1 MAGWLADILS
11 LLELTWSDLAWG
23 VLVFVVASAGGL
35 ALVGFLLTRLSA
47 TYFCSSRP
55 RGFWV
60 DRHPLLR
67 WTGLVLKNLAGGLLV
82 ILGIVLSMPA
92 LPGPGILT
100 ILIGVLLLDFP
111 GKRRLERWIVGRRRV
126 LDSVNRLRRRYGKPP
141 LVLEDPIESSS
152 GPADHEGQDQRCGAS
167 APPPAL
173 QPDPMPAIPP
183 RRRSG

>member
-11 LLELTWSDLAWG
+11 LLELTWSDLVWG
-23 VLVFVVASAGGL
+23 LLAFVVASVGGL
-35 ALVGFLLTRLSA
+35 VLVGFLLTRLPP

-141 LVLEDPIESSS
+141 LVLADGFESRH
-152 GPADHEGQDQRCGAS
+152 GPNDHEGQDRGCGAS
-167 APPPAL
+167 TPPPAL
-173 QPDPMPAIPP
+173 QPDSMPAISSTK
-183 RRRSG
+183 RSR

>member
-23 VLVFVVASAGGL
+23 LLVFVVTSVGGL
-35 ALVGFLLTRLSA
+35 LLVGFLLTRLPA

-60 DRHPLLR
+60 NGHPLLR
-67 WTGLVLKNLAGGLLV
+67 WTGLILKNIAGVLIV

-111 GKRRLERWIVGRRRV
+111 GKRRLERWLVSRRRV
-126 LDSVNRLRRRYGKPP
+126 LNSINRLRRKYGKPP
-141 LVLEDPIESSS
+141 LVLEDGFESDRV
-152 GPADHEGQDQRCGAS
+152 PADDEGQDRGCGAS
-167 APPPAL
+167 APPPAH
-173 QPDPMPAIPP
+173 QQDSIPAIPSGP
-183 RRRSG
+183 RTG